1 MTKSDGQSV
10 DIVRDGSACRR
21 CRYALDG
28 QVVFVREDLPMAV
41 CRCPECGWVQPVSS
55 SWWWAGRARK
65 DASRGLRAWVISL
78 AFMTLVIAG
87 CIAGLAQSTGFAA
100 GYPLADW
107 IGREAPGRGSGRF
120 STVVDVWWERTGRT
134 RLEVSGRGVWD
145 LVDWMVLTD
154 ILWAVPM
161 GLLAGVWFQIKLLH
175 ASVQGRRV
183 AAYAIVIVSIVLLM
197 LYFLMTSV
205 WVEQRDSSA
214 ADLAMMEVGFYIT
227 GAAWALISAVV
238 IAGLWMGRPVLR
250 LLVTHLG
257 GPRQRAWAGPLF
269 SETKPE
275 RCPAPE
281 PLAGR

>member
-1 MTKSDGQSV
+1 MTQPEEVKV
-10 DIVRDGSACRR
+10 DVVRDRSCCRR
-21 CRYALDG
+21 CHYELDG
-28 QVVFVREDLPMAV
+28 QVVLVREDLPMAM
-41 CRCPECGWVQPVSS
+41 CRCPECGWVQPVGS
-55 SWWWAGRARK
+55 SWWWSGRAKK
-65 DASRGLRAWVISL
+65 DASCGLFVWVISL
-78 AFMTLVIAG
+78 TFMTLVIAG
-87 CIAGLAQSTGFAA
+87 SIAGLAQSTGFAA

-107 IGREAPGRGSGRF
+107 IGQEAPGRGAGRF
-120 STVVDVWWERTGRT
+120 SRVVDTWWERTGRT
-134 RLEVSGRGVWD
+134 RLEASGRGVWD

-161 GLLAGVWFQIKLLH
+161 GLLAGVWFQMKFLH
-175 ASVQGRRV
+175 ASAQGRRV
-183 AAYAIVIVSIVLLM
+183 ATYLIVIVSIVLLM

-205 WVEQRDSSA
+205 WIEQRDSSA

-269 SETKPE
+269 SETKPQQ
-275 RCPAPE
+275 CPAPE